1 MELLKLNRLMS
12 IPFIFNCF
20 GKLFM
25 QNLRQLFLF
34 GSLLS
39 CASLSYA
46 SPPQTVISLSPLAL
60 FQHADV
66 IVKTII
72 ILLVL
77 ASILS
82 WIVWLGKN
90 LELRKQRRLLLEST
104 QNIISIPHITQTV
117 QLSDFAASQIFKV
130 AQDEFKNIE
139 HYSIVIDSAVKER
152 AVARIERI
160 TETEKHRLSMGVSIL
175 ATIGAIAPFVGL
187 FGTVWGIMHS
197 FVSIA
202 QSNVTNLSIVAPG
215 IAEALFATALG
226 LFAAIPSVIL
236 YNHIVRLIN
245 HHALLLANS
254 STAVLCLLS
263 SDLEQLHRNQTLK
276 STSTINKVHVG

>member
-1 MELLKLNRLMS
+1 
-12 IPFIFNCF
+12 
-20 GKLFM
+20 M
-25 QNLRQLFLF
+25 QNLRQVFLLI
-34 GSLLS
+34 SLLS
-39 CASLSYA
+39 CTNLSYA
-46 SPPQTVISLSPLAL
+46 APPQTVISLSPLVL
-60 FQHADV
+60 FQHADI

-82 WIVWLGKN
+82 WIVWFGKN
-90 LELRKQRRLLLEST
+90 FELGKQRRFLLEST
-104 QNIISIPHITQTV
+104 KNIVSITHITQTT
-117 QLSDFAASQIFKV
+117 QLSDFAANQIFQV
-130 AQDEFKNIE
+130 AQNEFKNIE
-139 HYSIVIDSAVKER
+139 HQSIVIDSAVKER
-152 AVARIERI
+152 AIARIERI
-160 TETEKHRLSMGVSIL
+160 TETEKQRLSMGVSIL

-202 QSNVTNLSIVAPG
+202 QSNVTNLSVVAPG

-245 HHALLLANS
+245 QHTLLLANF

-263 SDLEQLHRNQTLK
+263 SNIDQLHRNQILK
-276 STSTINKVHVG
+276 STSTIIKSHAG